1 MCKGCT
7 VSAETIEAIGL
18 QFWWWWWWQCC
29 LQWHSQWCV
38 FQALSKVDL
47 SRGQKTVMYIAA
59 LGGAKACICTWSLDM
74 CDVHSSLLREDTQ
87 KSIFVWDE
95 LQTWSL

>member
-18 QFWWWWWWQCC
+18 QFWWWWWQCC

-47 SRGQKTVMYIAA
+47 SWGQKTVVMYIAA
-59 LGGAKACICTWSLDM
+59 LGGAKA
-74 CDVHSSLLREDTQ
+74 
-87 KSIFVWDE
+87 
-95 LQTWSL
+95 